1 MDSKADEGQ
10 LHRPTAK
17 PKPPVGRRSVVARER
32 LLKLVDDLE
41 AVRLVVVSA
50 PAGYGKSTLMLDWVR
65 RLEGRGV
72 PTAWVTLD
80 EHDDDRERALF
91 CIKSAFARADGIS
104 DASGDPQDPR
114 RSSLISFDLA
124 LSPGPAAVFVD
135 DFEVIKNPETHSA
148 VRKLIERLPSGKTLV
163 VASRTVPELGLGQRR
178 LRGELREVKTGDLRF
193 EPEEAGEL
201 LRKHHRVCLGDES
214 IKTLCQRTEG
224 WVAALRLTGLAL
236 EGRSDADAFVHTLS
250 RPQAEIAEY
259 LAENVL
265 AQQQEDVHQF
275 LLETCVLKRLTGPL
289 CDALTGRDDGFQ
301 MLDRLERSNLFLQAL
316 DQSRRWFRYHAL
328 FADFL
333 QARLERLYF
342 RRASELHHAAA
353 CWLAKNGFGLDAVD
367 HAFSAGDHELAA
379 RLLDDCAMESVR
391 RGQCSPVTAWAA
403 RLPSAVLDA
412 HPRIRMAAA
421 RAYFFHRDAT
431 NARAL
436 VAAVERAHARRKL
449 DVRVRDDLLTM
460 QVGIAMIEDR
470 TVDMTNLALENLR
483 KLSCDGTFEHGSV
496 SNIAGIGLMATG
508 RFEEARPLF
517 VQGRASHHRAGS
529 RFGEA
534 YSIALMALSESVQG
548 RLQEA
553 LSICRRLEDLDEDA
567 YAIAVVATPLADVLY
582 ELGQLDEADHWIQR
596 SLPFAEEFTW
606 IDASGT
612 THLTL
617 ARIRSAQ
624 GRFAEAFEAADA
636 GEFEGVLRGFHRIVA
651 TFRWEK
657 VRMLLRLGRLR
668 EARDLARQ
676 IEAEYQ
682 QVEQANVYHYA
693 SETEARDITALRL
706 MIRSGEIKQATARI
720 NAELARATQHRRVW
734 RWLKL
739 MALRAQALDALGDRR
754 CALRV
759 LREALKR
766 AAPEGFVRSFADEG
780 KPLTVLLQ
788 ELRAELANFPLE
800 ERDVLPSYIDR
811 ILTAAGE
818 PIVKAATVPP
828 ASPTPA
834 ESLSQREIEVLALAA
849 QGLSNRMLARR
860 LFVSENTI
868 KTHLRNIYTKLRV
881 SSRSAAMA
889 AGRRH
894 SFIA

>member
-1 MDSKADEGQ
+1 MDPKVDEDR
-10 LHRPTAK
+10 LDRPSAK
-17 PKPPVGRRSVVARER
+17 PKPRAGRRSVVERER

-41 AVRLVVVSA
+41 GVKLVVVSA

-91 CIKSAFARADGIS
+91 CIKSAFARAEGIGG
-104 DASGDPQDPR
+104 ASGDPQDPGGL
-114 RSSLISFDLA
+114 SLISFDLA
-124 LSPGPAAVFVD
+124 LSPGPSTVFVD
-135 DFEVIKNPETHSA
+135 DFEFIKKPETHLA
-148 VRKLIERLPSGKTLV
+148 VQKLIERLPSGKTIIIG
-163 VASRTVPELGLGQRR
+163 SRTVPELGLGQRR
-178 LRGELREVKTGDLRF
+178 LRGELREVKTNDLRF

-201 LRKHHRVCLGDES
+201 LRAHHRVYLGEDS
-214 IKTLCQRTEG
+214 IRTLCQRTEG

-236 EGRSDADAFVHTLS
+236 EGRSDADAFVHALS
-250 RPQAEIAEY
+250 QPQAEIAEY
-259 LAENVL
+259 LAESVL

-301 MLDRLERSNLFLQAL
+301 MLDRLERSNLFLRAL

-328 FADFL
+328 FAGFL
-333 QARLERLYF
+333 QARLERLHP
-342 RRASELHHAAA
+342 RRGFELHHAAA
-353 CWLAKNGFGLDAVD
+353 HWLAENGFGLDAVD
-367 HAFSAGDHELAA
+367 HAFAAGDHELAA

-391 RGQCSPVTAWAA
+391 RGQCSPVTAWEA
-403 RLPSAVLDA
+403 RLPSALLDA

-421 RAYFFHRDAT
+421 RAHFFHRDTT

-436 VAAVERAHARRKL
+436 VAAVERGHARRRL

-470 TVDMTNLALENLR
+470 TADMTNLALENLQ

-508 RFEEARPLF
+508 RFEEARALF

-529 RFGEA
+529 RFGVA
-534 YSIALMALSESVQG
+534 YSIALMVQSELVQG

-553 LSICRRLEDLDEDA
+553 LSICRRLEDLEEDA
-567 YAIAVVATPLADVLY
+567 YAIAVAATPFADVLY
-582 ELGQLDEADHWIQR
+582 ELGQLEEADQWIQR

-617 ARIRSAQ
+617 ARIRFAQ
-624 GRFAEAFEAADA
+624 GRFAEGLEAAEH

-657 VRMLLRLGRLR
+657 VRMLLRLDRLR
-668 EARDLARQ
+668 EAQDLAQQ
-676 IEAEYQ
+676 IEAERPR
-682 QVEQANVYHYA
+682 VEQANVYHYA
-693 SETEARDITALRL
+693 SEAEARDITALRL
-706 MIRSGEIKQATARI
+706 MIRGGESRAATARI
-720 NAELARATQHRRVW
+720 NAEVNKAAQHRRTW

-739 MALRAQALDALGDRR
+739 MALRAQALDAQGDRR
-754 CALRV
+754 GALRI
-759 LREALKR
+759 LREALKQ
-766 AAPEGFVRSFADEG
+766 AEPEGFVRSFADEG
-780 KPLTVLLQ
+780 KPLIVLLR
-788 ELRAELANFPLE
+788 ELRGELAGFAPE
-800 ERDVLPSYIDR
+800 EADLLPAYIDR
-811 ILTAAGE
+811 ILAAAGE
-818 PIVKAATVPP
+818 PVVKSVTVP
-828 ASPTPA
+828 STPA
-834 ESLSQREIEVLALAA
+834 TPMEPLSEREIEVLSLAA

-894 SFIA
+894 RLIA

>member
-1 MDSKADEGQ
+1 MDSNADEAR
-10 LHRPTAK
+10 LDRPSAK
-17 PKPPVGRRSVVARER
+17 PKPLSGRRSVVERER

-41 AVRLVVVSA
+41 AVKLVVVSA

-91 CIKSAFARADGIS
+91 CIKSAFARAEGVS
-104 DASGDPQDPR
+104 DANGDPQAR
-114 RSSLISFDLA
+114 RLSLISFDLA

-135 DFEVIKNPETHSA
+135 DFEVIKKPETHLA
-148 VRKLIERLPSGKTLV
+148 VRKLIERLPPGKTLI

-193 EPEEAGEL
+193 EPKEAGEL
-201 LRKHHRVCLGDES
+201 LRTHHRVCLGDES

-236 EGRSDADAFVHTLS
+236 EGRSDADDFVHALS
-250 RPQAEIAEY
+250 QPLAEIAEY

-289 CDALTGRDDGFQ
+289 CDALTGRDDGFL
-301 MLDRLERSNLFLQAL
+301 MLDRLERSNLFLRAL

-328 FADFL
+328 FAGFL

-353 CWLAKNGFGLDAVD
+353 CWLAKNGFGLEAVD
-367 HAFSAGDHELAA
+367 HAFAAGDHELAA
-379 RLLDDCAMESVR
+379 SLLDDCAMESVR

-403 RLPSAVLDA
+403 RLPSTLLDA

-421 RAYFFHRDAT
+421 RAHFFHRDT
-431 NARAL
+431 TKARAL
-436 VAAVERAHARRKL
+436 VAAVERAHVRRKL

-508 RFEEARPLF
+508 RFEEARALF

-534 YSIALMALSESVQG
+534 YSIALMAQSESVQG

-567 YAIAVVATPLADVLY
+567 YAIAVVATPFADVLY
-582 ELGQLDEADHWIQR
+582 ELGHLEEAHRWVQR

-617 ARIRSAQ
+617 ARIRFAQ
-624 GRFAEAFEAADA
+624 GRIAEGFEAAEA

-657 VRMLLRLGRLR
+657 VRMLLRLERLR
-668 EARDLARQ
+668 EAQDLARQ
-676 IEAEYQ
+676 IEAEHQ
-682 QVEQANVYHYA
+682 RIEQANVYHYA

-706 MIRSGEIKQATARI
+706 MVRSGEIKQATARI
-720 NAELARATQHRRVW
+720 NAEVARAAQHRRVW

-739 MALRAQALDALGDRR
+739 MALRAQALDAQGDRR
-754 CALRV
+754 GALRS

-780 KPLTVLLQ
+780 KPLTVLVR
-788 ELRAELANFPLE
+788 ELRAELVGFPPE
-800 ERDVLPSYIDR
+800 EPDVLPSYIDR
-811 ILTAAGE
+811 ILAAAGE

-828 ASPTPA
+828 ASPAPA
-834 ESLSQREIEVLALAA
+834 EPLSQREIEVLALAA

-894 SFIA
+894 RLIA

>member
-1 MDSKADEGQ
+1 MVE
-10 LHRPTAK
+10 
-17 PKPPVGRRSVVARER
+17 RER
-32 LLKLVDDLE
+32 LIKLIDDLE
-41 AVRLVVVSA
+41 AIKLVVVSA

-65 RLEGRGV
+65 RLEGRGI

-91 CIKSAFARADGIS
+91 CVKSAFLRAEGIA
-104 DASGDPQDPR
+104 DASGDSQDPR
-114 RSSLISFDLA
+114 GPSLISLESV
-124 LSPGPAAVFVD
+124 LSPGPSVVFVD
-135 DFEVIKNPETHSA
+135 DFEVIKKPETHVA
-148 VRKLIERLPSGKTLV
+148 VQKLIERLPAGKTLV

-178 LRGELREVKTGDLRF
+178 LRGELLEVKTGDLRF

-201 LRKHHRVCLGDES
+201 LRTHHRVCLGDES

-236 EGRSDADAFVHTLS
+236 EGRSDADAFVHALS
-250 RPQAEIAEY
+250 QPQAEIAEY

-301 MLDRLERSNLFLQAL
+301 MLDRLERSNLFLRAL
-316 DQSRRWFRYHAL
+316 DQNRRWFRYHAL
-328 FADFL
+328 FAGFL
-333 QARLERLYF
+333 QARLERLHF

-353 CWLAKNGFGLDAVD
+353 RWLAKNGFGLDAVD
-367 HAFSAGDHELAA
+367 HAFAAGDHELAA
-379 RLLDDCAMESVR
+379 ALLDDCAMESVR
-391 RGQCSPVTAWAA
+391 RGQCSPVTAWAS
-403 RLPSAVLDA
+403 RLPSALLDA

-421 RAYFFHRDAT
+421 RAHFFHRDSA

-436 VAAVERAHARRKL
+436 VAAVERGHARRKL

-470 TVDMTNLALENLR
+470 TVDMTNLALENLH

-534 YSIALMALSESVQG
+534 YSIALMVQVESVQG

-553 LSICRRLEDLDEDA
+553 LSICRRLEDLEEDA
-567 YAIAVVATPLADVLY
+567 YAIAVVGTPVADVLY
-582 ELGQLDEADHWIQR
+582 ELGELDEADRWIQR
-596 SLPFAEEFTW
+596 ALPFAGEFTW

-617 ARIRSAQ
+617 ARIRFAQ
-624 GRFAEAFEAADA
+624 GGIAEGIEAAET
-636 GEFEGVLRGFHRIVA
+636 GEFEGLLRGFHRIVA

-657 VRMLLRLGRLR
+657 VRMLLRLGQLR
-668 EARDLARQ
+668 EAQELARQ
-676 IEAEYQ
+676 IDAEHQ
-682 QVEQANVYHYA
+682 RVEQANIYHYA

-706 MIRSGEIKQATARI
+706 MIRAGEIKQAMPRI
-720 NAELARATQHRRVW
+720 NAEVARAAQHRRVW

-739 MALRAQALDALGDRR
+739 MALRAQACDAQGDRR
-754 CALRV
+754 AALRV

-780 KPLTVLLQ
+780 KPLTTLLQ
-788 ELRAELANFPLE
+788 DLRVELAGFPPE
-800 ERDVLPSYIDR
+800 EPDLLPPYIDR
-811 ILTAAGE
+811 ILAAAGE
-818 PIVKAATVPP
+818 PIVKAAIV
-828 ASPTPA
+828 TPDSSTP
-834 ESLSQREIEVLALAA
+834 EERLSEREIEVLALAA

-881 SSRSAAMA
+881 TSRSAAMA

-894 SFIA
+894 RLIA